1 MSQNFY
7 TYAWQYGNSILVRG
21 VRNGKRFTERHP
33 FTPTLYVKSA
43 EPTQFKSIDG
53 QSLKPIQFGD
63 NADCKEFLDNYSK
76 VENYPIYGQTDLT
89 YQYLSSMYP
98 NEISFDMSQMK
109 ILSIDIET
117 TAQHGFPD
125 VENPIEEVLL
135 ISVIDNAT
143 KEIHT
148 WGSGEWKCVS
158 DEVKDLPVNYTY
170 CSDEY
175 DLLQNFMEWWA
186 NNYPDV
192 ITGWNL
198 EQFDIPYLVNRID
211 RIFGGD
217 SKNNLSPYNMT
228 RKRMVRGHNREI
240 LKIDIKGIIQL
251 DYMDLYKKF
260 TYTFQESY
268 RLDYIAEVELGKN
281 KLESG
286 YETFREF
293 YENDW
298 NRFIDYNIIDTKLVD
313 ELDDKMKF
321 LELIITMAY
330 DCKCNYNDIFSSVRT
345 WDCLLY
351 NHLLDRNIMIP
362 QKKEHYS
369 KGFPG
374 GYVQEPKPGK
384 YKWVVSVDATSLYP
398 SIIMQHN
405 LSPEMLAENHKP
417 IDCTVDSILERR
429 HQLKLQDHDLSMA
442 ANGYLYRKDKQGF
455 MADITQKFFDDRQRY
470 KKLMKQA
477 EQEYEDTKNPK
488 LLNDIAK
495 YHNFQM
501 ARKIQLNSLFGAIGN
516 KWFRFFDERIAES
529 ITLTGQ
535 LIIRDTAKVIDE
547 FMNKF
552 LGTEDEVYSF
562 YTDTDSCYLTLDTMV
577 EKHLKDKSRDEIIDI
592 LDKFVDQKLEPI
604 INGRMAELG
613 DYMNVFDKK
622 IFFKREGIA
631 DTGIWVAK
639 KRYAM
644 NVWDNEGVR
653 YKEAKLKV
661 MGLEIVRSST
671 PAPVREWLKEAVSLC
686 LNQDEKDLQNY
697 VEETWQK
704 FKELPPEDIAFPR
717 GCNNIDRYVSRETVY
732 SKGTPMHVR
741 GALVYNHLVRT
752 QKLENKYQII
762 QDGDKIKFIYLKE
775 PNHVKENTVAMNG
788 QMPKEFDLH
797 RYIDF
802 DTQFQKAFLDP
813 LNTIVESLNWN
824 TRPIATLEGLFV

>member
-1 MSQNFY
+1 
-7 TYAWQYGNSILVRG
+7 
-21 VRNGKRFTERHP
+21 
-33 FTPTLYVKSA
+33 
-43 EPTQFKSIDG
+43 
-53 QSLKPIQFGD
+53 
-63 NADCKEFLDNYSK
+63 
-76 VENYPIYGQTDLT
+76 
-89 YQYLSSMYP
+89 
-98 NEISFDMSQMK
+98 
-109 ILSIDIET
+109 
-117 TAQHGFPD
+117 
-125 VENPIEEVLL
+125 
-135 ISVIDNAT
+135 
-143 KEIHT
+143 
-148 WGSGEWKCVS
+148 
-158 DEVKDLPVNYTY
+158 
-170 CSDEY
+170 
-175 DLLQNFMEWWA
+175 
-186 NNYPDV
+186 
-192 ITGWNL
+192 
-198 EQFDIPYLVNRID
+198 
-211 RIFGGD
+211 
-217 SKNNLSPYNMT
+217 MT

-351 NHLLDRNIMIP
+351 NHLLEQNIMIP

-374 GYVQEPKPGK
+374 GYVQEPKTGK
-384 YKWVVSVDATSLYP
+384 YRWVVSVDATSLYP

-577 EKHLKDKSRDEIIDI
+577 EKHLKGKSRDEIIDI

-653 YKEAKLKV
+653 YKDAKLKV

>member
-53 QSLKPIQFGD
+53 QSLKPIEFGD
-63 NADCKEFLDNYSK
+63 NSDCKEFLENYSK

-158 DEVKDLPVNYTY
+158 DEVRDLPVNYTY

-192 ITGWNL
+192 ITGWNI
-198 EQFDIPYLVNRID
+198 EQFDMPYLVNRID

-240 LKIDIKGIIQL
+240 LKVDIKGIIQL

-351 NHLLDRNIMIP
+351 NHLLEQNIMIP

-374 GYVQEPKPGK
+374 GYVQEPKTGK
-384 YKWVVSVDATSLYP
+384 YRWVVSVDATSLYP

-577 EKHLKDKSRDEIIDI
+577 EKHLKGKSRDEIIDI

-732 SKGTPMHVR
+732 TKGTPMHVR

>member
-53 QSLKPIQFGD
+53 QSLKPIEFGD
-63 NADCKEFLDNYSK
+63 NSDCKEFLENYSK

-158 DEVKDLPVNYTY
+158 DEVRDLPVNYTY

-192 ITGWNL
+192 ITGWNI
-198 EQFDIPYLVNRID
+198 EQFDMPYLVNRID

-240 LKIDIKGIIQL
+240 LKVDIKGIIQL

-351 NHLLDRNIMIP
+351 NHLLEQNIMIP

-374 GYVQEPKPGK
+374 GYVQEPKTGK
-384 YKWVVSVDATSLYP
+384 YRWVVSVDATSLYP

-501 ARKIQLNSLFGAIGN
+501 ARKIQLNSFFGAIGN

-577 EKHLKDKSRDEIIDI
+577 EKHLKGKSRDEIIDI
-592 LDKFVDQKLEPI
+592 LDKFVDEKLEPI

-732 SKGTPMHVR
+732 TKGTPMHVR

>member
-653 YKEAKLKV
+653 YKDAKLKV

>member
-53 QSLKPIQFGD
+53 QSLKPIEFGD
-63 NADCKEFLDNYSK
+63 NSDCKEFLENYSK

-158 DEVKDLPVNYTY
+158 DEVRDLPVNYTY

-175 DLLQNFMEWWA
+175 DLLQNFMGWWA

-192 ITGWNL
+192 ITGWNI
-198 EQFDIPYLVNRID
+198 EQFDMPYLVNRID

-240 LKIDIKGIIQL
+240 LKVDIKGIIQL

-351 NHLLDRNIMIP
+351 NHLLEQNIMIP

-374 GYVQEPKPGK
+374 GYVQEPKTGK
-384 YKWVVSVDATSLYP
+384 YRWVVSVDATSLYP

-577 EKHLKDKSRDEIIDI
+577 EKHLKGKSRDEIIDI

>member
-43 EPTQFKSIDG
+43 EQSEYKSIDG
-53 QSLKPIQFGD
+53 QNLKAITFGD
-63 NADCKEFLDNYSK
+63 NSDCKEFLDNYSK

-89 YQYLSSMYP
+89 YQYLSSVYP
-98 NEISFDMSQMK
+98 DELTFDMSQMK

-117 TAQHGFPD
+117 TAEHGFPD

-148 WGSGEWKCVS
+148 WGAGEWKCVS
-158 DEVKDLPVNYTY
+158 EEVEGLPVTYHY

-175 DLLQNFMEWWA
+175 DLLEQFMKWWA
-186 NNYPDV
+186 SDYPDV
-192 ITGWNL
+192 VTGWNM
-198 EQFDIPYLVNRID
+198 EQFDMPYLVNRID
-211 RIFGGD
+211 RVFGGD
-217 SKNNLSPYNMT
+217 AKNNLSPYNMT

-240 LKIDIKGIIQL
+240 MKIDIKGVIQL

-281 KLESG
+281 KLEMG
-286 YETFREF
+286 FETFREF
-293 YENDW
+293 YEGDW

-351 NHLLDRNIMIP
+351 NHLLDKGIMIP
-362 QKKEHYS
+362 QKKEHFS

-374 GYVQEPKPGK
+374 GYVQEPKTGK
-384 YKWVVSVDATSLYP
+384 YKWIVSVDATSLYP

-417 IDCTVDSILERR
+417 LDCTVESILDRQ
-429 HQLKLQDHDLSMA
+429 HQLKLSDSNLSMA
-442 ANGYLYRKDKQGF
+442 ANGYLYRKDRQGF
-455 MADITQKFFDDRQRY
+455 MAEITQKFFDDRQRY

-477 EQEYEDTKNPK
+477 EQEYEDTKNPALK
-488 LLNDIAK
+488 NDIAK

-516 KWFRFFDERIAES
+516 KWFRYFDERIAES

-562 YTDTDSCYLTLDTMV
+562 YTDTDSCYLTLDAMV
-577 EKHLKDKSRDEIIDI
+577 EKHLNGKSHGEIISV
-592 LDKFVDQKLEPI
+592 LDKFVEDKLVPS
-604 INGRMAELG
+604 INGRMSELG

-622 IFFKREGIA
+622 IDFKREAIA

-644 NVWDNEGVR
+644 NVWDNEGVL
-653 YKEAKLKV
+653 YKEPKLKV

-671 PAPVREWLKEAVSLC
+671 PAPVRSWLKEAVALC
-686 LNQDEKDLQNY
+686 LVADEQELQDY

-704 FKELPPEDIAFPR
+704 FRSLPPEEIAFPR
-717 GCNNIDRYVSRETVY
+717 GCNNINKYLSRETVY
-732 SKGTPMHVR
+732 TKGTPMHVR

-752 QKLENKYQII
+752 QKIEKKYQLI
-762 QDGDKIKFIYLKE
+762 QDGDKIKYLYLKE
-775 PNHVKENTVAMNG
+775 PNHIRENCVAMNG
-788 QMPKEFDLH
+788 LMPKEFDLH
-797 RYIDF
+797 RHIDY

-824 TRPIATLEGLFV
+824 TKPIATLEGLFL

>member
-158 DEVKDLPVNYTY
+158 DEVRDLPVNYTY

-175 DLLQNFMEWWA
+175 DLLQNFMGWWA

-192 ITGWNL
+192 ITGWNI
-198 EQFDIPYLVNRID
+198 EQFDMPYLVNRID

-240 LKIDIKGIIQL
+240 LKVDIKGIIQL

-351 NHLLDRNIMIP
+351 NHLLEQNIMIP

-374 GYVQEPKPGK
+374 GYVQEPKTGK
-384 YKWVVSVDATSLYP
+384 YRWVVSVDATSLYP

-577 EKHLKDKSRDEIIDI
+577 EKHLKGKSRDEIIDI

-732 SKGTPMHVR
+732 TKGTPMHVR

>member
-33 FTPTLYVKSA
+33 FAPTLYVKSA
-43 EPTQFKSIDG
+43 EPSQFKSIDG
-53 QSLKPIQFGD
+53 QSLKEITFGD

-76 VENYPIYGQTDLT
+76 IENYPIYGQTDLT

-98 NEISFDMSQMK
+98 SAIEFDMSQMK

-117 TAQHGFPD
+117 TAEHGFPD

-158 DEVKDLPVNYTY
+158 EEVEGLPVTYHY

-175 DLLQNFMEWWA
+175 DLLEQFMQWWA
-186 NNYPDV
+186 SDYPDIV
-192 ITGWNL
+192 TGWNM
-198 EQFDIPYLVNRID
+198 EQFDMPYLVNRID
-211 RIFGGD
+211 RVFGND
-217 SKNNLSPYNMT
+217 AKNNLSPYNMT

-240 LKIDIKGIIQL
+240 MKIDIKGVIQL

-281 KLESG
+281 KLDTG
-286 YETFREF
+286 FETFREF

-351 NHLLDRNIMIP
+351 NHLLEKNIMIP
-362 QKKEHYS
+362 QKKEHFS

-374 GYVQEPKPGK
+374 GYVQEPKTGK

-417 IDCTVDSILERR
+417 IDCTVDSILERK
-429 HQLKLQDHDLSMA
+429 HQLKLADSGLSMA

-455 MADITQKFFDDRQRY
+455 MAEITQKFFDDRQRY

-488 LLNDIAK
+488 LKNDIAK

-516 KWFRFFDERIAES
+516 KWFRYFDERIAES

-552 LGTEDEVYSF
+552 LGTDNEVYSF

-577 EKHLKDKSRDEIIDI
+577 EKHLKDKPFDEIIDI
-592 LDKFVDQKLEPI
+592 LDKFVDQKLEPV
-604 INGRMAELG
+604 INGRMQELG

-622 IFFKREGIA
+622 IVFKREGIA

-653 YKEAKLKV
+653 YKEPKLKV

-671 PAPVREWLKEAVSLC
+671 PAPVRSWLKEAVSLC
-686 LNQDEKDLQNY
+686 LSGGEKELQDY

-704 FKELPPEDIAFPR
+704 FRIMPPEDIAFPR
-717 GCNNIDRYVSRETVY
+717 GCNNIDKYVSRETVY
-732 SKGTPMHVR
+732 TKGTPMHVR
-741 GALVYNHLVRT
+741 GALVYNHLVRS
-752 QKLENKYQII
+752 QKIEKKYQLI
-762 QDGDKIKFIYLKE
+762 QDGDKIKYLYLKE
-775 PNHVKENTVAMNG
+775 PNHVRENCVGFNG
-788 QMPKEFDLH
+788 LMPKEFDLH
-797 RYIDF
+797 RYIDY

-824 TRPIATLEGLFV
+824 TKPVATLEGLFS

>member
-53 QSLKPIQFGD
+53 QSLKPIEFGD
-63 NADCKEFLDNYSK
+63 NSDCKEFLENYSK

-158 DEVKDLPVNYTY
+158 DEVRDLPVNYTY

-192 ITGWNL
+192 ITGWNI
-198 EQFDIPYLVNRID
+198 EQFDMPYLVNRID

-240 LKIDIKGIIQL
+240 LKVDIKGIIQL

-351 NHLLDRNIMIP
+351 NHLLEQNIMIP

-374 GYVQEPKPGK
+374 GYVQEPKTGK
-384 YKWVVSVDATSLYP
+384 YRWVVSVDATSLYP

-429 HQLKLQDHDLSMA
+429 HQLKLQDHNLSMA

-577 EKHLKDKSRDEIIDI
+577 EKHLKGKSRDEIIDI
-592 LDKFVDQKLEPI
+592 LDKFVDEKLEPI

-732 SKGTPMHVR
+732 TKGTPMHVR

>member
-53 QSLKPIQFGD
+53 QSLKPIEFGD
-63 NADCKEFLDNYSK
+63 NSDCKEFLENYSK

-158 DEVKDLPVNYTY
+158 DEVRDLPVNYTY

-192 ITGWNL
+192 ITGWNI
-198 EQFDIPYLVNRID
+198 EQFDMPYLVNRID

-240 LKIDIKGIIQL
+240 LKVDIKGIIQL

-351 NHLLDRNIMIP
+351 NHLLEQNIMIP

-374 GYVQEPKPGK
+374 GYVQEPKTGK
-384 YKWVVSVDATSLYP
+384 YRWVVSVDATSLYP

-577 EKHLKDKSRDEIIDI
+577 EKHLKGKSRDEIIDI
-592 LDKFVDQKLEPI
+592 LDKFVDEKLEPI

-732 SKGTPMHVR
+732 TKGTPMHVR

>member
-1 MSQNFY
+1 
-7 TYAWQYGNSILVRG
+7 
-21 VRNGKRFTERHP
+21 
-33 FTPTLYVKSA
+33 
-43 EPTQFKSIDG
+43 
-53 QSLKPIQFGD
+53 
-63 NADCKEFLDNYSK
+63 
-76 VENYPIYGQTDLT
+76 
-89 YQYLSSMYP
+89 
-98 NEISFDMSQMK
+98 MK

-117 TAQHGFPD
+117 TAEHGFPD

-148 WGSGEWKCVS
+148 WGAGEWKCVS
-158 DEVKDLPVNYTY
+158 EEVEGLPVTYHY

-175 DLLQNFMEWWA
+175 DLLEQFMQWWA
-186 NNYPDV
+186 SDYPDIV
-192 ITGWNL
+192 TGWNM
-198 EQFDIPYLVNRID
+198 EQFDMPYLVNRID
-211 RIFGGD
+211 RVFGND
-217 SKNNLSPYNMT
+217 AKNNLSPYGMT

-240 LKIDIKGIIQL
+240 MKIDMKGVIQL

-281 KLESG
+281 KLDTG
-286 YETFREF
+286 FETFREF

-351 NHLLDRNIMIP
+351 NHLLEKGIMIP
-362 QKKEHYS
+362 QKKEHFS

-374 GYVQEPKPGK
+374 GYVQEPKTGK
-384 YKWVVSVDATSLYP
+384 YKWIVSVDATSLYP

-417 IDCTVDSILERR
+417 IDCTVDTILDRQ
-429 HQLKLQDHDLSMA
+429 HQLKLSDSNLSMA
-442 ANGYLYRKDKQGF
+442 ANGYLYRKDRQGF
-455 MADITQKFFDDRQRY
+455 MAEITQKFFDDRQRY

-488 LLNDIAK
+488 LKNDIAK

-516 KWFRFFDERIAES
+516 KWFRYFDERIAES

-562 YTDTDSCYLTLDTMV
+562 YTDTDSCYLTLDAMV
-577 EKHLKDKSRDEIIDI
+577 EKHLNGRSHGEIISV
-592 LDKFVDQKLEPI
+592 LDKFVEDKLVPS
-604 INGRMAELG
+604 INGRMSELG

-622 IFFKREGIA
+622 IDFKREAIA

-644 NVWDNEGVR
+644 NVWDNEGVL
-653 YKEAKLKV
+653 YKEPKLKV

-671 PAPVREWLKEAVSLC
+671 PAPVRSWLKEAVALC
-686 LNQDEKDLQNY
+686 LVADEKELQDY

-704 FKELPPEDIAFPR
+704 FKNMPPEDIAFPR
-717 GCNNIDRYVSRETVY
+717 GCNNINKYVSRETVY
-732 SKGTPMHVR
+732 TKGTPMHVR

-752 QKLENKYQII
+752 QKIENKYQLV
-762 QDGDKIKFIYLKE
+762 QDGDKIKYLYLKE
-775 PNHVKENTVAMNG
+775 PNHIRENCVAMNG
-788 QMPKEFDLH
+788 LMPKEFDLH
-797 RYIDF
+797 RYIDY

-824 TRPIATLEGLFV
+824 TKPVATLEGLFL

>member
-1 MSQNFY
+1 M
-7 TYAWQYGNSILVRG
+7 RG

-53 QSLKPIQFGD
+53 QSLKPIEFGD
-63 NADCKEFLDNYSK
+63 NSDCKEFLENYSK

-158 DEVKDLPVNYTY
+158 DEVRDLPVNYTY

-175 DLLQNFMEWWA
+175 DLLQNFMGWWA

-192 ITGWNL
+192 ITGWDI
-198 EQFDIPYLVNRID
+198 EQFDMPYLVNRID

-240 LKIDIKGIIQL
+240 LKVDIKGIIQL

-351 NHLLDRNIMIP
+351 NHLLEQNIMIP

-374 GYVQEPKPGK
+374 GYVQEPKTGK
-384 YKWVVSVDATSLYP
+384 YRWVVSVDATSLYP

-732 SKGTPMHVR
+732 TKGTPMHVR

-813 LNTIVESLNWN
+813 LNTIVESLKWN

>member
-43 EPTQFKSIDG
+43 EQSEYKSIDG
-53 QSLKPIQFGD
+53 QNLKAITFGD
-63 NADCKEFLDNYSK
+63 NSDCKEFLDNYSK

-89 YQYLSSMYP
+89 YQYLSSVYP
-98 NEISFDMSQMK
+98 DELTFDMSQMK

-117 TAQHGFPD
+117 TAEHGFPD

-148 WGSGEWKCVS
+148 WGAGEWKCVS
-158 DEVKDLPVNYTY
+158 EEVEGLPVTYHY

-175 DLLQNFMEWWA
+175 DLLEQFMQWWA
-186 NNYPDV
+186 SDYPDIV
-192 ITGWNL
+192 TGWNM
-198 EQFDIPYLVNRID
+198 EQFDMPYLVNRID
-211 RIFGGD
+211 RVFGND
-217 SKNNLSPYNMT
+217 AKNNLSPYNMT

-240 LKIDIKGIIQL
+240 MKIDIKGVIQL

-281 KLESG
+281 KLDTG
-286 YETFREF
+286 FETFREF

-417 IDCTVDSILERR
+417 IDCTVESILDRQ
-429 HQLKLQDHDLSMA
+429 HQLKLSDSNLSMA
-442 ANGYLYRKDKQGF
+442 ANGYLYRKDRQGF
-455 MADITQKFFDDRQRY
+455 MAEITQKFFDDRQRY

-516 KWFRFFDERIAES
+516 KWFRYFDERIAES

-562 YTDTDSCYLTLDTMV
+562 YTDTDSCYLTLDAMV
-577 EKHLKDKSRDEIIDI
+577 EKHLNGKSHGEIISV
-592 LDKFVDQKLEPI
+592 LDKFVEDKLVPS
-604 INGRMAELG
+604 INGRMSELG

-622 IFFKREGIA
+622 IDFKREAIA

-644 NVWDNEGVR
+644 NVWDNEGVL
-653 YKEAKLKV
+653 YKEPKLKV

-671 PAPVREWLKEAVSLC
+671 PAPVRSWLKEAVALC
-686 LNQDEKDLQNY
+686 LVADEQELQDY

-704 FKELPPEDIAFPR
+704 FKNMPPEDIAFPR
-717 GCNNIDRYVSRETVY
+717 GCNNIDKYVSRETVY
-732 SKGTPMHVR
+732 TKGTPMHVR

-752 QKLENKYQII
+752 QKIEKKYQLI
-762 QDGDKIKFIYLKE
+762 QDGDKIKYLYLKE
-775 PNHVKENTVAMNG
+775 PNHIRENCVAMNG
-788 QMPKEFDLH
+788 LMPKEFDLH
-797 RYIDF
+797 RHIDY

-824 TRPIATLEGLFV
+824 TRPVATLEGLFL

>member
-1 MSQNFY
+1 M
-7 TYAWQYGNSILVRG
+7 
-21 VRNGKRFTERHP
+21 
-33 FTPTLYVKSA
+33 
-43 EPTQFKSIDG
+43 
-53 QSLKPIQFGD
+53 
-63 NADCKEFLDNYSK
+63 
-76 VENYPIYGQTDLT
+76 
-89 YQYLSSMYP
+89 
-98 NEISFDMSQMK
+98 
-109 ILSIDIET
+109 
-117 TAQHGFPD
+117 
-125 VENPIEEVLL
+125 
-135 ISVIDNAT
+135 
-143 KEIHT
+143 
-148 WGSGEWKCVS
+148 
-158 DEVKDLPVNYTY
+158 
-170 CSDEY
+170 
-175 DLLQNFMEWWA
+175 
-186 NNYPDV
+186 
-192 ITGWNL
+192 
-198 EQFDIPYLVNRID
+198 
-211 RIFGGD
+211 
-217 SKNNLSPYNMT
+217 
-228 RKRMVRGHNREI
+228 
-240 LKIDIKGIIQL
+240 
-251 DYMDLYKKF
+251 
-260 TYTFQESY
+260 
-268 RLDYIAEVELGKN
+268 
-281 KLESG
+281 
-286 YETFREF
+286 
-293 YENDW
+293 
-298 NRFIDYNIIDTKLVD
+298 
-313 ELDDKMKF
+313 
-321 LELIITMAY
+321 
-330 DCKCNYNDIFSSVRT
+330 
-345 WDCLLY
+345 
-351 NHLLDRNIMIP
+351 
-362 QKKEHYS
+362 
-369 KGFPG
+369 
-374 GYVQEPKPGK
+374 
-384 YKWVVSVDATSLYP
+384 DATSLYP

-604 INGRMAELG
+604 INGRMSELG

-732 SKGTPMHVR
+732 TKGTPMHVR

-813 LNTIVESLNWN
+813 LNTIVESLKWN

>member
-1 MSQNFY
+1 MSNFY

-33 FTPTLYVKSA
+33 FTPTLYVKAS
-43 EPTQFKSIDG
+43 ESTEHKSIDG
-53 QSLKPIQFGD
+53 QNLKPIQFGD
-63 NADCKEFLDNYSK
+63 NSDCKEFIDNYSK

-98 NEISFDMSQMK
+98 NDVSFDMSQMN

-117 TAQHGFPD
+117 TAGHGFPD

-135 ISVIDNAT
+135 ISVINNAT
-143 KEIHT
+143 KEINT

-158 DEVKDLPVNYTY
+158 DEVKDLPVNYHY

-175 DLLQNFMEWWA
+175 DLLQQFMKWWA
-186 NNYPDV
+186 SDYPDV
-192 ITGWNL
+192 VTGWNM
-198 EQFDIPYLVNRID
+198 EQFDMPYLVSRID
-211 RIFGGD
+211 RVFGGD
-217 SKNNLSPYNMT
+217 AKNSLSPYNMT
-228 RKRMVRGHNREI
+228 RKRMVKGHNREI
-240 LKIDIKGIIQL
+240 MKVDIKGVIQL

-286 YETFREF
+286 FETFREF
-293 YENDW
+293 YEGDW

-351 NHLLDRNIMIP
+351 NHLLNRGIMIP
-362 QKKEHYS
+362 QKKEQFS
-369 KGFPG
+369 DGFPG
-374 GYVQEPKPGK
+374 GYVQEPKTGK
-384 YKWVVSVDATSLYP
+384 YKWIVSVDATSLYP

-405 LSPEMLAENHKP
+405 LSPEMLATNHKP
-417 IDCTVDSILERR
+417 IDCTVDSILDRK
-429 HQLKLQDHDLSMA
+429 HKLKLDDSDLSMA

-455 MADITQKFFDDRQRY
+455 MAEITQKFFDDRQRY

-488 LLNDIAK
+488 LKNDIAK

-516 KWFRFFDERIAES
+516 KWFRYFDERIAES

-552 LGTEDEVYSF
+552 LGTKDEVYSF

-577 EKHLKDKSRDEIIDI
+577 EKHLKGKSHGEIISV
-592 LDKFVDQKLEPI
+592 LDNFVEDKLVPS
-604 INGRMAELG
+604 INGRMSELG

-622 IFFKREGIA
+622 IDFKREAIA

-644 NVWDNEGVR
+644 NVWDNEGVL
-653 YKEAKLKV
+653 YKEPKLKV

-671 PAPVREWLKEAVSLC
+671 PAPVRSWLKEAVALC
-686 LNQDEKDLQNY
+686 LVADEKELQTY

-732 SKGTPMHVR
+732 TKGTPMHVR
-741 GALVYNHLVRT
+741 GALVYNHLIRT
-752 QKLENKYQII
+752 QKLEQKYQII

-775 PNHVKENTVAMNG
+775 PNHVRENTVAMNG
-788 QMPKEFDLH
+788 LMPKEFDLH
-797 RYIDF
+797 RYIDY
-802 DTQFQKAFLDP
+802 DTQFQKAFIDP
-813 LNTIVESLNWN
+813 LNTIVGSLNWN
-824 TRPIATLEGLFV
+824 TKPVATLEGLFA

>member
-63 NADCKEFLDNYSK
+63 NSDCKEFLDNYSK

-158 DEVKDLPVNYTY
+158 DEVRDLPVNYTY

-192 ITGWNL
+192 ITGWNI
-198 EQFDIPYLVNRID
+198 EQFDMPYLVNRID

-240 LKIDIKGIIQL
+240 LKVDIKGIIQL

-351 NHLLDRNIMIP
+351 NHLLEQNIMIP

-374 GYVQEPKPGK
+374 GYVQEPKTGK
-384 YKWVVSVDATSLYP
+384 YRWVVSVDATSLYP

-732 SKGTPMHVR
+732 TKGTPMHVR

>member
-1 MSQNFY
+1 
-7 TYAWQYGNSILVRG
+7 VRG

-43 EPTQFKSIDG
+43 EQSEYKSIDG
-53 QSLKPIQFGD
+53 QNLKAITFGD
-63 NADCKEFLDNYSK
+63 NSDCKEFLDNYSK

-89 YQYLSSMYP
+89 YQYLSSVYP
-98 NEISFDMSQMK
+98 DTLTFDMSQMK

-117 TAQHGFPD
+117 TAEHGFPD

-148 WGSGEWKCVS
+148 WGAGEWKCVS
-158 DEVKDLPVNYTY
+158 EEVEGLPVTYHY

-175 DLLQNFMEWWA
+175 DLLEQFMQWWA
-186 NNYPDV
+186 SDYPDIV
-192 ITGWNL
+192 TGWNM
-198 EQFDIPYLVNRID
+198 EQFDMPYLVNRID
-211 RIFGGD
+211 RVFGND
-217 SKNNLSPYNMT
+217 AKNNLSPYGMT

-240 LKIDIKGIIQL
+240 MKIDMKGVIQL

-281 KLESG
+281 KLEMG
-286 YETFREF
+286 FETFREF
-293 YENDW
+293 YEGDW

-351 NHLLDRNIMIP
+351 NHLLEKGIMIP
-362 QKKEHYS
+362 QKKEHFS

-374 GYVQEPKPGK
+374 GYVQEPKTGK
-384 YKWVVSVDATSLYP
+384 YKWIVSVDATSLYP

-417 IDCTVDSILERR
+417 IDCTVDTILDRQ
-429 HQLKLQDHDLSMA
+429 HQLKLSDSNLSMA
-442 ANGYLYRKDKQGF
+442 ANGYLYRKDRQGF
-455 MADITQKFFDDRQRY
+455 MAEITQKFFDDRQRY

-488 LLNDIAK
+488 LKNDIAK

-516 KWFRFFDERIAES
+516 KWFRYFDERIAES

-562 YTDTDSCYLTLDTMV
+562 YTDTDSCYLTLDAMV
-577 EKHLKDKSRDEIIDI
+577 EKHLNGKSHGEIISV
-592 LDKFVDQKLEPI
+592 LDKFVEDKLVPS
-604 INGRMAELG
+604 INGRMSELG

-622 IFFKREGIA
+622 IDFKREAIA

-644 NVWDNEGVR
+644 NVWDNEGVL
-653 YKEAKLKV
+653 YKEPKLKV

-671 PAPVREWLKEAVSLC
+671 PAPVRSWLKEAVALC
-686 LNQDEKDLQNY
+686 LVADEQELQDY

-704 FKELPPEDIAFPR
+704 FRGLPPEDIAFPR
-717 GCNNIDRYVSRETVY
+717 GCNNINKYMSRETVY
-732 SKGTPMHVR
+732 TKGTPMHVR

-752 QKLENKYQII
+752 QKIENKYQLV
-762 QDGDKIKFIYLKE
+762 QDGDKIKYLYLKE
-775 PNHVKENTVAMNG
+775 PNHIRENCVAMNG
-788 QMPKEFDLH
+788 LMPKEFDLH
-797 RYIDF
+797 RYIDY

-824 TRPIATLEGLFV
+824 TKPVATLEGLFL

>member
-43 EPTQFKSIDG
+43 EQSQYKSIDG
-53 QSLKPIQFGD
+53 QNLKEITFGD
-63 NADCKEFLDNYSK
+63 NSDCKEFLDNYSK

-89 YQYLSSMYP
+89 YQYLSSVYP
-98 NEISFDMSQMK
+98 DTLSFDMSQMK

-117 TAQHGFPD
+117 TAEHGFPD

-148 WGSGEWKCVS
+148 WGAGEWKCVS
-158 DEVKDLPVNYTY
+158 EEVEGLPVTYHY

-175 DLLQNFMEWWA
+175 DLLEQFMQWWA
-186 NNYPDV
+186 SDYPDIV
-192 ITGWNL
+192 TGWNM
-198 EQFDIPYLVNRID
+198 EQFDMPYLVNRID
-211 RIFGGD
+211 RVFGND
-217 SKNNLSPYNMT
+217 AKNNLSPYGMT

-240 LKIDIKGIIQL
+240 MKIDMKGVIQL

-281 KLESG
+281 KLEMG
-286 YETFREF
+286 FETFREF
-293 YENDW
+293 YEGDW

-351 NHLLDRNIMIP
+351 NHLLDKGIMIP
-362 QKKEHYS
+362 QKKEQFS
-369 KGFPG
+369 DGFPG
-374 GYVQEPKPGK
+374 GYVQEPKTGK
-384 YKWVVSVDATSLYP
+384 YKWIVSVDATSLYP

-405 LSPEMLAENHKP
+405 LSPEMLATNHKP
-417 IDCTVDSILERR
+417 IDCTVDSILDRK
-429 HQLKLQDHDLSMA
+429 HKLKLNDSDLSMA
-442 ANGYLYRKDKQGF
+442 ANGYLYHKDRQGF
-455 MADITQKFFDDRQRY
+455 MAEITQKFFDDRQRY

-477 EQEYEDTKNPK
+477 EQEYEDTKNPALK
-488 LLNDIAK
+488 NDIAK

-516 KWFRFFDERIAES
+516 KWFRYFDERIAES

-552 LGTEDEVYSF
+552 LGTEGEVYSF
-562 YTDTDSCYLTLDTMV
+562 YTDTDSCYLTLDKMV
-577 EKHLKDKSRDEIIDI
+577 DKHLSGKSREEIINV
-592 LDKFVDQKLEPI
+592 LDKFVEDKLVPS
-604 INGRMAELG
+604 INGRMSELG

-622 IFFKREGIA
+622 IDFKREAIA

-671 PAPVREWLKEAVSLC
+671 PAPVRSWLKEAVALC
-686 LNQDEKDLQNY
+686 LVADEKELQTY
-697 VEETWQK
+697 VEETWQR
-704 FKELPPEDIAFPR
+704 FRSMDPELIAFPR
-717 GCNNIDRYVSRETVY
+717 GCNNLGKYMSRETVY
-732 SKGTPMHVR
+732 TKGTPMHVR
-741 GALVYNHLVRT
+741 GALVYNHLCKT
-752 QKLENKYQII
+752 QKIENKYQLI
-762 QDGDKIKFIYLKE
+762 QDGDKIKYLYLKE
-775 PNHVKENTVAMNG
+775 PNHIRENCVAMNG
-788 QMPKEFDLH
+788 LMPKEFDLH
-797 RYIDF
+797 RYIDY

-824 TRPIATLEGLFV
+824 TKPVATLEGLFS

>member
-43 EPTQFKSIDG
+43 EQSEYKSIDG
-53 QSLKPIQFGD
+53 QNLKAITFGD
-63 NADCKEFLDNYSK
+63 NSDCKEFLDNYSK
-76 VENYPIYGQTDLT
+76 IENYPIYGQTDLT
-89 YQYLSSMYP
+89 YQYLSSVYP
-98 NEISFDMSQMK
+98 DELTFDMSQMK

-117 TAQHGFPD
+117 TAEHGFPD

-148 WGSGEWKCVS
+148 WGAGEWKCVS
-158 DEVKDLPVNYTY
+158 EEVEGLPVNYHY

-175 DLLQNFMEWWA
+175 DLLEQFMQWWA
-186 NNYPDV
+186 SDYPDIV
-192 ITGWNL
+192 TGWNM
-198 EQFDIPYLVNRID
+198 EQFDMPYLVNRID
-211 RIFGGD
+211 RVFGGD
-217 SKNNLSPYNMT
+217 AKNNLSPYGMT

-240 LKIDIKGIIQL
+240 MKIDIKGVIQL

-268 RLDYIAEVELGKN
+268 RLDYIAEVELGKG
-281 KLESG
+281 KLDTG
-286 YETFREF
+286 FETFREF

-321 LELIITMAY
+321 IELIITMAY

-351 NHLLDRNIMIP
+351 NHLLEKNIMIP
-362 QKKEHYS
+362 QKKERFS
-369 KGFPG
+369 NGFPG
-374 GYVQEPKPGK
+374 GYVQEPKTGK
-384 YKWVVSVDATSLYP
+384 YKWIVSVDATSLYP

-417 IDCTVDSILERR
+417 IDCTVDSILDRK
-429 HQLKLQDHDLSMA
+429 HQLKLTDSDLSMA
-442 ANGYLYRKDKQGF
+442 ANGYLYRKDRQGF
-455 MADITQKFFDDRQRY
+455 MAEITQKFFDDRQRY

-477 EQEYEDTKNPK
+477 EQEYEDTKNPALK
-488 LLNDIAK
+488 NDIAK

-516 KWFRFFDERIAES
+516 KWFRYFDERIAES

-552 LGTEDEVYSF
+552 LGTENEVYSF
-562 YTDTDSCYLTLDTMV
+562 YTDTDSCYLTLDSMV
-577 EKHLKDKSRDEIIDI
+577 EKHLKGKSHAEIISV
-592 LDKFVDQKLEPI
+592 LDNFVEDKLVPS
-604 INGRMAELG
+604 INGRMSELG
-613 DYMNVFDKK
+613 DYMNVYDKK
-622 IFFKREGIA
+622 IDFKREAIA

-644 NVWDNEGVR
+644 NVWDNEGVL

-671 PAPVREWLKEAVSLC
+671 PAPVRSWLKEAVSIC
-686 LNQDEKDLQNY
+686 LIADEKELQEY
-697 VEETWQK
+697 VEKTWQK
-704 FKELPPEDIAFPR
+704 FKDMPPEDIAFPR
-717 GCNNIDRYVSRETVY
+717 GCNNINKYLSRETVY
-732 SKGTPMHVR
+732 TKGTPMHVR

-752 QKLENKYQII
+752 QKIENKYQLI
-762 QDGDKIKFIYLKE
+762 QDGDKIKYLYLKE
-775 PNHVKENTVAMNG
+775 PNHIRENCVAMNG
-788 QMPKEFDLH
+788 LMPKEFDLH
-797 RYIDF
+797 RYIDY

-824 TRPIATLEGLFV
+824 TKPIATLEGLFS

>member
-1 MSQNFY
+1 M
-7 TYAWQYGNSILVRG
+7 RG

-43 EPTQFKSIDG
+43 DPSEFKSIDG
-53 QSLKPIQFGD
+53 QNLKAITFGD
-63 NADCKEFLDNYSK
+63 NSDCKEFLDNYSK
-76 VENYPIYGQTDLT
+76 IENYPIYGQTDLT
-89 YQYLSSMYP
+89 YQYLSSVYP
-98 NEISFDMSQMK
+98 DELTFDMSQMK

-117 TAQHGFPD
+117 TAEHGFPD

-158 DEVKDLPVNYTY
+158 EEVEGLPVTYHY

-175 DLLQNFMEWWA
+175 DLLEQFMQWWA
-186 NNYPDV
+186 SDYPDIV
-192 ITGWNL
+192 TGWNM
-198 EQFDIPYLVNRID
+198 EQFDMPYLVNRID
-211 RIFGGD
+211 RVFGND
-217 SKNNLSPYNMT
+217 AKNNLSPYNMT

-240 LKIDIKGIIQL
+240 MKIDIKGVIQL

-351 NHLLDRNIMIP
+351 NHLLEKGIMIP
-362 QKKEHYS
+362 QKKEHFS

-374 GYVQEPKPGK
+374 GYVQEPKTGK
-384 YKWVVSVDATSLYP
+384 YKWIVSVDATSLYP

-417 IDCTVDSILERR
+417 IDCTVESILDRQ
-429 HQLKLQDHDLSMA
+429 HQLKLGDSNLSMA
-442 ANGYLYRKDKQGF
+442 ANGYLYRKDRQGF
-455 MADITQKFFDDRQRY
+455 MAEITQKFFDDRQRY

-488 LLNDIAK
+488 LKNDIAK

-516 KWFRFFDERIAES
+516 KWFRYFDERIAES

-535 LIIRDTAKVIDE
+535 LIIQI
-547 FMNKF
+547 
-552 LGTEDEVYSF
+552 
-562 YTDTDSCYLTLDTMV
+562 
-577 EKHLKDKSRDEIIDI
+577 
-592 LDKFVDQKLEPI
+592 
-604 INGRMAELG
+604 GRA
-613 DYMNVFDKK
+613 
-622 IFFKREGIA
+622 
-631 DTGIWVAK
+631 
-639 KRYAM
+639 
-644 NVWDNEGVR
+644 
-653 YKEAKLKV
+653 
-661 MGLEIVRSST
+661 
-671 PAPVREWLKEAVSLC
+671 
-686 LNQDEKDLQNY
+686 
-697 VEETWQK
+697 
-704 FKELPPEDIAFPR
+704 
-717 GCNNIDRYVSRETVY
+717 
-732 SKGTPMHVR
+732 HV
-741 GALVYNHLVRT
+741 
-752 QKLENKYQII
+752 
-762 QDGDKIKFIYLKE
+762 
-775 PNHVKENTVAMNG
+775 
-788 QMPKEFDLH
+788 
-797 RYIDF
+797 
-802 DTQFQKAFLDP
+802 
-813 LNTIVESLNWN
+813 
-824 TRPIATLEGLFV
+824 

>member
-63 NADCKEFLDNYSK
+63 NSDCKEFLDNYSK

-158 DEVKDLPVNYTY
+158 DEVRDLPVNYTY

-192 ITGWNL
+192 ITGWNI
-198 EQFDIPYLVNRID
+198 EQFDMPYLVNRID

-240 LKIDIKGIIQL
+240 LKVDIKGIIQL

-351 NHLLDRNIMIP
+351 NHLLEQNIMIP

-374 GYVQEPKPGK
+374 GYVQEPKTGK
-384 YKWVVSVDATSLYP
+384 YRWVVSVDATSLYP

-732 SKGTPMHVR
+732 TKGTPMHVR
-741 GALVYNHLVRT
+741 GALVYNYLVRT

>member
-43 EPTQFKSIDG
+43 EQSEYKSIDG
-53 QSLKPIQFGD
+53 QNLKAITFGD
-63 NADCKEFLDNYSK
+63 NSDCKEFLDNYSK

-89 YQYLSSMYP
+89 YQYLSSVYP
-98 NEISFDMSQMK
+98 DDLTFDMSQMK

-117 TAQHGFPD
+117 TAEHGFPD

-148 WGSGEWKCVS
+148 WGAGEWKCVS
-158 DEVKDLPVNYTY
+158 DEVKGLPVTYHY

-175 DLLQNFMEWWA
+175 DLLEQFMKWWA
-186 NNYPDV
+186 SDYPDIV
-192 ITGWNL
+192 TGWNM
-198 EQFDIPYLVNRID
+198 EQFDMPYLVNRID
-211 RIFGGD
+211 RVFGND
-217 SKNNLSPYNMT
+217 AKNNLSPYGMT

-240 LKIDIKGIIQL
+240 MKIDMKGVIQL

-281 KLESG
+281 KLEMG
-286 YETFREF
+286 FETFREF
-293 YENDW
+293 YEGDW

-351 NHLLDRNIMIP
+351 NHLLDKGIMIP
-362 QKKEHYS
+362 QKKEQFS
-369 KGFPG
+369 DGFPG
-374 GYVQEPKPGK
+374 GYVQEPKTGK
-384 YKWVVSVDATSLYP
+384 YKWIVSVDATSLYP

-405 LSPEMLAENHKP
+405 LSPEMLATNHKP
-417 IDCTVDSILERR
+417 IDCTVDSILDRK
-429 HQLKLQDHDLSMA
+429 HKLKLDDGDLSMA
-442 ANGYLYRKDKQGF
+442 ANGYLYHKDRQGF
-455 MADITQKFFDDRQRY
+455 MAEITQKFFDDRQRY

-477 EQEYEDTKNPK
+477 EQEYEDTKNPALK
-488 LLNDIAK
+488 NDIAK

-516 KWFRFFDERIAES
+516 KWFRYFDERIAES

-552 LGTEDEVYSF
+552 LGTEGEVYSF
-562 YTDTDSCYLTLDTMV
+562 YTDTDSCYLTLDNMV
-577 EKHLKDKSRDEIIDI
+577 EKHLKDKSHGEIITV
-592 LDKFVDQKLEPI
+592 LDNFVEDKLVPA
-604 INGRMAELG
+604 INGRMSELG

-622 IFFKREGIA
+622 IDFKREAIA

-644 NVWDNEGVR
+644 NVWDNEGVL
-653 YKEAKLKV
+653 YKEPKLKV

-671 PAPVREWLKEAVSLC
+671 PAPVRSWLKEAVALC
-686 LNQDEKDLQNY
+686 LVADEKELQTY

-704 FKELPPEDIAFPR
+704 FKIMEPELIAFPR
-717 GCNNIDRYVSRETVY
+717 GCNNLAKYLSRETVY
-732 SKGTPMHVR
+732 TKGTPMHVR
-741 GALVYNHLVRT
+741 GALVYNHLCKT
-752 QKLENKYQII
+752 QKIENKYQLI
-762 QDGDKIKFIYLKE
+762 QDGDKIKYLYLKE
-775 PNHVKENTVAMNG
+775 PNHIRENCVAMNG
-788 QMPKEFDLH
+788 LMPKEFDLH
-797 RYIDF
+797 RYIDY

-824 TRPIATLEGLFV
+824 TRPVATLEGLFL

>member
-53 QSLKPIQFGD
+53 QSLKPIEFGD
-63 NADCKEFLDNYSK
+63 NSDCKEFLENYSK

-158 DEVKDLPVNYTY
+158 DEVRDLPVNYTY

-175 DLLQNFMEWWA
+175 DLLQNFMGWWA

-192 ITGWNL
+192 ITGWNI
-198 EQFDIPYLVNRID
+198 EQFDMPYLVNRID

-240 LKIDIKGIIQL
+240 LKVDIKGIIQL

-577 EKHLKDKSRDEIIDI
+577 EKHLKGKSRDEIIDI

>member
-1 MSQNFY
+1 
-7 TYAWQYGNSILVRG
+7 
-21 VRNGKRFTERHP
+21 
-33 FTPTLYVKSA
+33 
-43 EPTQFKSIDG
+43 
-53 QSLKPIQFGD
+53 
-63 NADCKEFLDNYSK
+63 
-76 VENYPIYGQTDLT
+76 
-89 YQYLSSMYP
+89 MYP

-158 DEVKDLPVNYTY
+158 DEVRDLPVNYTY

-192 ITGWNL
+192 ITGWNI
-198 EQFDIPYLVNRID
+198 EQFDMPYLVNRID

-240 LKIDIKGIIQL
+240 LKVDIKGIIQL

-351 NHLLDRNIMIP
+351 NHLLEQNIMIP

-374 GYVQEPKPGK
+374 GYVQEPKTGK
-384 YKWVVSVDATSLYP
+384 YRWVVSVDATSLYP

-577 EKHLKDKSRDEIIDI
+577 EKHLKGKSRDEIIDI

-732 SKGTPMHVR
+732 TKGTPMHVR

>member
-53 QSLKPIQFGD
+53 QSLKPIEFGD
-63 NADCKEFLDNYSK
+63 NSDCKEFLENYSK

-158 DEVKDLPVNYTY
+158 DEVRDLPVNYTY

-175 DLLQNFMEWWA
+175 DLLQNFMGWWA

-192 ITGWNL
+192 ITGWDI
-198 EQFDIPYLVNRID
+198 EQFDMPYLVNRID

-240 LKIDIKGIIQL
+240 LKVDIKGIIQL

-351 NHLLDRNIMIP
+351 NHLLEQNIMIP

-374 GYVQEPKPGK
+374 GYVQEPKTGK
-384 YKWVVSVDATSLYP
+384 YRWVVSVDATSLYP

-732 SKGTPMHVR
+732 TKGTPMHVR

-813 LNTIVESLNWN
+813 LNTIVESLKWN

>member
-63 NADCKEFLDNYSK
+63 NSDCKEFLDNYSK

-158 DEVKDLPVNYTY
+158 DEVRDLPVNYTY

-192 ITGWNL
+192 ITGWNI
-198 EQFDIPYLVNRID
+198 EQFDMPYLVNRID

-240 LKIDIKGIIQL
+240 LKVDIKGIIQL

-351 NHLLDRNIMIP
+351 NHLLEQNIMIP

-374 GYVQEPKPGK
+374 GYVQEPKTGK
-384 YKWVVSVDATSLYP
+384 YRWVVSVDATSLYP

-577 EKHLKDKSRDEIIDI
+577 EKHLKGKSRDEIIDI

-732 SKGTPMHVR
+732 TKGTPMHVR

>member
-43 EPTQFKSIDG
+43 EQSQYKSIDG
-53 QSLKPIQFGD
+53 QNLKEITFGD
-63 NADCKEFLDNYSK
+63 NSDCKEFLDNYSK

-89 YQYLSSMYP
+89 YQYLSSVYP
-98 NEISFDMSQMK
+98 DELTFDMSQMK

-117 TAQHGFPD
+117 TAEHGFPD

-148 WGSGEWKCVS
+148 WGAGEWKCVS
-158 DEVKDLPVNYTY
+158 EEVEGLPVTYHY

-175 DLLQNFMEWWA
+175 DLLEQFMQWWA
-186 NNYPDV
+186 SDYPDIV
-192 ITGWNL
+192 TGWNM
-198 EQFDIPYLVNRID
+198 EQFDMPYLVNRID
-211 RIFGGD
+211 RVFGND
-217 SKNNLSPYNMT
+217 AKNNLSPYGMT

-240 LKIDIKGIIQL
+240 MKIDMKGVIQL

-281 KLESG
+281 KLEMG
-286 YETFREF
+286 FETFREF
-293 YENDW
+293 YEGDW

-351 NHLLDRNIMIP
+351 NHLLDKGIMIP
-362 QKKEHYS
+362 QKKEQFS
-369 KGFPG
+369 DGFPG
-374 GYVQEPKPGK
+374 GYVQEPKTGK
-384 YKWVVSVDATSLYP
+384 YKWIVSVDATSLYP

-405 LSPEMLAENHKP
+405 LSPEMLATNHKP
-417 IDCTVDSILERR
+417 IDCTVDSILDRK
-429 HQLKLQDHDLSMA
+429 HKLKLDDSDLSMA
-442 ANGYLYRKDKQGF
+442 ANGYLYHKDRQGF
-455 MADITQKFFDDRQRY
+455 MAEITQKFFDDRQRY

-477 EQEYEDTKNPK
+477 EQEYEDTKNPALK
-488 LLNDIAK
+488 NDIAK

-516 KWFRFFDERIAES
+516 KWFRYFDERIAES

-552 LGTEDEVYSF
+552 LDTEGEVYSF
-562 YTDTDSCYLTLDTMV
+562 YTDTDSCYLTLDKMV
-577 EKHLKDKSRDEIIDI
+577 EKHLSGKSREEIINV
-592 LDKFVDQKLEPI
+592 LDKFVEDKLVPS
-604 INGRMAELG
+604 INGRMSELG

-622 IFFKREGIA
+622 IDFKREAIA

-671 PAPVREWLKEAVSLC
+671 PAPVRSWLKEAVALC
-686 LNQDEKDLQNY
+686 LVADEKELQTY
-697 VEETWQK
+697 VEETWQR
-704 FKELPPEDIAFPR
+704 FRSMDPELIAFPR
-717 GCNNIDRYVSRETVY
+717 GCNNLGKYMSRETVY
-732 SKGTPMHVR
+732 TKGTPMHVR
-741 GALVYNHLVRT
+741 GALVYNHLCKT
-752 QKLENKYQII
+752 QKIENKYQLI
-762 QDGDKIKFIYLKE
+762 QDGDKIKYVYLKE
-775 PNHVKENTVAMNG
+775 PNHIRENCVAMNG
-788 QMPKEFDLH
+788 LMPKEFDLH
-797 RYIDF
+797 RYIDY

-824 TRPIATLEGLFV
+824 TKPVATLEGLFS

>member
-53 QSLKPIQFGD
+53 QSLKPIEFGD
-63 NADCKEFLDNYSK
+63 NSDCKEFLENYSK

-158 DEVKDLPVNYTY
+158 DEVRDLPVNYTY

-192 ITGWNL
+192 ITGWNI
-198 EQFDIPYLVNRID
+198 EQFDMPYLVNRID

-240 LKIDIKGIIQL
+240 LKVDIKGIIQL

-351 NHLLDRNIMIP
+351 NHLLEQNIMIP

-374 GYVQEPKPGK
+374 GYVQEPKTGK
-384 YKWVVSVDATSLYP
+384 YRWVVSVDATSLYP

-592 LDKFVDQKLEPI
+592 LDKFVDEKLEPI

-732 SKGTPMHVR
+732 TKGTPMHVR